1 MAPDLQSFEQI
12 PINRDSIPQDLLDLE
27 SRERTKFIPLER
39 TVLSVLG

>member
-27 SRERTKFIPLER
+27 SRERTKSFPMER
-39 TVLSVLG
+39 TVHSMLG